1 MGTGRG
7 MMREEEEEEEEE
19 VGKHNAPSGKFIQG
33 GK

>member
-1 MGTGRG
+1 
-7 MMREEEEEEEEE
+7 MMREEEEEEEKEE